1 MPKMDSI
8 LKNVKFLSIFKKFR
22 EVVHFFNF
30 LKIRYFLGLIVTQ
43 FLSVACKTIFK
54 ANKLVFLGFG
64 FHVVKVEVAVQLPV

>member
-1 MPKMDSI
+1 M
-8 LKNVKFLSIFKKFR
+8 
-22 EVVHFFNF
+22 
-30 LKIRYFLGLIVTQ
+30 TQ